1 MALTEEQKQSR
12 AETRQRNEALRA
24 EAEALRHE
32 AKRREWHEREM
43 FLTRD
48 QAAAGEPCRACGLPV
63 IDGLGSWPPLMHLTE
78 HERADHDVTEAKFKQ
93 LHPDCHAHR
102 WSMEGSRSTHCG
114 LCCPPLPLSP
124 SQIETV
130 SRILSGHVSREE
142 ELDIW
147 ALDLTCAHRTE
158 HSVHHTQRYWIAA
171 TVLCPECR
179 VTRGIVSSER
189 VVEAADR
196 KKEIERRRAT
206 DVAKVEKELR
216 KAETVVLEAKRKL
229 AELQTGADRE

>member
-12 AETRQRNEALRA
+12 AESRQRNEASRA
-24 EAEALRHE
+24 EADALRHE
-32 AKRREWHEREM
+32 AKRRDWHEKDM

-48 QAAAGEPCRACGLPV
+48 QAAAGAPRRGCGLPV
-63 IDGLGSWPPLMHLTE
+63 IDNLGSWPPLMLLSE
-78 HERADHDVTEAKFKQ
+78 QARCDYDAAEAKFKQ
-93 LHPDCHAHR
+93 LHPDCRAHR

-130 SRILSGHVSREE
+130 SRILSGHVRRDE

-147 ALDLTCAHRTE
+147 ALDLTCCHRTE
-158 HSVHHTQRYWIAA
+158 RGVHHTQRYWIVA
-171 TVLCPECR
+171 TVLCPECK
-179 VTRGIVSSER
+179 VTRGVVSAER
-189 VVEAADR
+189 VVEAVDR
-196 KKEIERRRAT
+196 KKEIELQRAT
-206 DVAKVEKELR
+206 DVAKAETELR

-229 AELQTGADRE
+229 AELQTGANRE